1 MGEQRSWNQ
10 ARRRSSDLSRQRL
23 RAGLSLPVQ
32 VFGGAIGDYVENRG
46 DHPHHHRNYLGSQS
60 VGGGDDEDED
70 GGDEVVE
77 EEDQEGDKS
86 KTQQHLYLS
95 RQTRLPYP
103 HYRRNQTIGH
113 THRSRSQSP
122 CSITSESAES
132 QGDCEKALDPPRL
145 SIPNGGVG
153 AAGNNGGA
161 GAALLGVGGGGLI
174 GGGYS
179 NNGRKLSVLFSSHDA
194 WNEEHIVQSFKE
206 LNNPTATS
214 VFEAAWSGNLLGLTE
229 ILDDEENLNR
239 LREDGWRDNE
249 GRTPLHLASA
259 CGHVP
264 CVELLLAKGAEVNSC
279 DSNEKATPLSC
290 AASCGSVAVLEVLLA
305 HGADVNA
312 GYENGKTS
320 LHWAVQACSVD
331 CAKRLLDAG
340 AKQNPPTCYSET
352 PLHVAAA
359 LGDPVCLQ
367 LLLDYGADVNLCK
380 GSNRSTALH
389 LSAEEGSAACL
400 KLLLKAG
407 ASHSAQDIRGHT
419 ALHVAAT
426 CDADAVIAL
435 LKAGADPNAV
445 DANGRIPLHCAV
457 ARGSRAAECVRLLV
471 ESGADI
477 DAQDNYGYTPLHLSA
492 VNESSQCAKILLH
505 HGSDVTLKQVI
516 FYLAFCS
523 LLPLLIRW
531 ELYIFY
537 ISVYLHVA
545 RTNAGTNALSLLV
558 RRIPDV
564 MAFLVDRLDSAV
576 TIHDHDPGDPD
587 CEVRLDFRAIVPNCE
602 RRLSGKG
609 KNNQDVT
616 SSTGGGSSGGGGG
629 GGKDYFKKPHKE
641 TEFLTCLLAAG
652 NKKILAHPLS
662 EAFLTLKW
670 QRVRKFFWAS
680 LLFQIALVALFTIYV
695 VEVYLIR
702 CPYRRPGVS
711 EPFQYNLDQGRS
723 DILEIVPDEPPPL
736 PPASSLG
743 KPPNN
748 TLPTLLLIK
757 PNSHNL
763 TKRDADISFSWFGFV
778 PLKKKTKES
787 DSSKMKLESRHISG
801 GPQPQTTTKRPRGRE
816 NSKITPP
823 PGYYHPVAGLPT
835 TAEPEEESSA
845 RMEPIQCHFT
855 PTLQVIWIL
864 LVVFC
869 SLMAIKEIFQLV
881 QSPLSYVVSSE
892 NWGQW
897 LLISSVVI
905 TAWSSPELQFELAY
919 WQYPA
924 AACGI
929 FLAWGLMLLQVGR
942 FPALGLYVQM
952 LGKVAANF
960 GLFILAYACLLIAFA
975 LAFCV
980 LFPEHPPYSSVALSI
995 LKVFTMMVGEV
1006 DYEDL
1011 FYSPK
1016 RVEDPILFP
1025 LTCKYGQVFRGDAY
1039 GGALVVR
1046 YDLSRM
1052 LFLAIG
1058 TFLFKLPG
1066 SSEGSKVESSITS
1079 NSLDITTGVLYLL
1092 EASSASI
1099 AKHCGFAFAKKRLA
1113 RAFSLQHHAI
1123 SYTIFPDFTF
1133 SWSYYFR
1140 PNDPRDKR
1148 LPKDIKLASLR
1159 LAASR
1164 HSSSKKSHG
1173 HSQHADN
1180 NTRPV
1185 SSVSHHNS
1193 VLLQHPE
1200 IAVRRIE
1207 QRLDHLQTQLNKA
1220 MKNMNGQMDAILT
1233 YLREQQPQ
1241 ERKESDNDNV
1251 FLEGYAQG
1259 KSPSASPSPSVGFK
1273 KPSFSTSPAIIK
1285 DASCEKG

>member
-1 MGEQRSWNQ
+1 MSFLNEYIEQRSWNQ
-10 ARRRSSDLSRQRL
+10 ARRRSSEDLHRQRL

-32 VFGGAIGDYVENRG
+32 IFGGAIGDYTQSTDDDNHR
-46 DHPHHHRNYLGSQS
+46 HHHKYLGSQS
-60 VGGGDDEDED
+60 VGGIDDEDED
-70 GGDEVVE
+70 GGDDDEEVVE
-77 EEDQEGDKS
+77 EGEEVDKT
-86 KTQQHLYLS
+86 TQAQHLYLS

-103 HYRRNQTIGH
+103 HYRRNIQDGNNLGT
-113 THRSRSQSP
+113 TNRSRSQSP

-153 AAGNNGGA
+153 GTSSSGGGG

-179 NNGRKLSVLFSSHDA
+179 NNGRKLSVLFSSYDA

-214 VFEAAWSGNLLGLTE
+214 IFEAAWSGNLEGLKE
-229 ILDDEENLNR
+229 ILEDEENLSR
-239 LREDGWRDNE
+239 LKEDGWRDNE
-249 GRTPLHLASA
+249 GRTPLHLVSA

-264 CVELLLAKGAEVNSC
+264 CVEFLLSKGAEVNSC

-290 AASCGSVAVLEVLLA
+290 AASCGSVAVLQVLLD

-312 GYENGKTS
+312 GYEHGKTA
-320 LHWAVQACSVD
+320 LHWAIQAGSVD
-331 CAKRLLDAG
+331 CAKSLLDAG
-340 AKQNPPTCYSET
+340 AKQNPPQVYSET

-400 KLLLKAG
+400 RLLLKAG
-407 ASHSAQDIRGHT
+407 ASHSAKDIRGHT

-435 LKAGADPNAV
+435 VKAGADPNSV
-445 DANGRIPLHCAV
+445 DANGRTPLHCAV

-492 VNESSQCAKILLH
+492 VNESSQCASILLH
-505 HGSDVTLKQVI
+505 HGSDVTLK
-516 FYLAFCS
+516 
-523 LLPLLIRW
+523 
-531 ELYIFY
+531 
-537 ISVYLHVA
+537 
-545 RTNAGTNALSLLV
+545 TNAGTNALSLLV

-564 MAFLVDRLDSAV
+564 MRYLVDRLDSAV

-609 KNNQDVT
+609 KNKKNVT
-616 SSTGGGSSGGGGG
+616 SSAGGGSSGGGGG
-629 GGKDYFKKPHKE
+629 GKDKDYFQKPHKE
-641 TEFLTCLLAAG
+641 TEFLICLLAAG

-670 QRVRKFFWAS
+670 RRVRKFFWAS
-680 LLFQIALVALFTIYV
+680 LLFQIALVALFTMYV

-702 CPYRRPGVS
+702 CPYRRPTEM
-711 EPFQYNLDQGRS
+711 EPFHYQNYHAD
-723 DILEIVPDEPPPL
+723 VTEPPPL
-736 PPASSLG
+736 PPDSKKTEDFIKPIESS
-743 KPPNN
+743 PNI
-748 TLPTLLLIK
+748 TQPTLQLIHPK
-757 PNSHNL
+757 SHNL
-763 TKRDADISFSWFGFV
+763 TKREADITFSWFGFV
-778 PLKKKTKES
+778 PKKKKKQRKS
-787 DSSKMKLESRHISG
+787 NQMKIDSRAEVEGRS
-801 GPQPQTTTKRPRGRE
+801 PQTTTKRPRSRG
-816 NSKITPP
+816 NNIITPP
-823 PGYYHPVAGLPT
+823 PGYYGPIVEHPT
-835 TAEPEEESSA
+835 TAEPESESEEDSSSA
-845 RMEPIQCHFT
+845 RMEPIPCEFT
-855 PTLQVIWIL
+855 PGLQIIWVM
-864 LVVFC
+864 LVVFAT
-869 SLMAIKEIFQLV
+869 LMAIKEIFQLV
-881 QSPLSYVVSSE
+881 QSPISYIVSSE

-1016 RVEDPILFP
+1016 RVEDPIVFP
-1025 LTCKYGQVFRGDAY
+1025 ITAHLLYGAFVVIVTIVLMNLLVGLAVHDIQGLQK
-1039 GGALVVR
+1039 GAKLNR
-1046 YDLSRM
+1046 LSRQTA
-1052 LFLAIG
+1052 LISRL
-1058 TFLFKLPG
+1058 
-1066 SSEGSKVESSITS
+1066 ESFIFS
-1079 NSLDITTGVLYLL
+1079 
-1092 EASSASI
+1092 
-1099 AKHCGFAFAKKRLA
+1099 KRLQSA
-1113 RAFSLQHHAI
+1113 LPNTVGSLLQKSALLVPS
-1123 SYTIFPDFTF
+1123 SYN
-1133 SWSYYFR
+1133 WSYYFR

-1148 LPKDIKLASLR
+1148 LPKDIKLASVR

-1164 HSSSKKSHG
+1164 HSSSKKAHSHG
-1173 HSQHADN
+1173 HLIHGDN
-1180 NTRPV
+1180 ITRPV

-1207 QRLDHLQTQLNKA
+1207 QRLDHLQTQLDKA
-1220 MKNMNGQMDAILT
+1220 MKTINCRMDAVFKVL
-1233 YLREQQPQ
+1233 LEQAE
-1241 ERKESDNDNV
+1241 ERPHRRKGSDNDNV
-1251 FLEGYAQG
+1251 FLDSYTPG
-1259 KSPSASPSPSVGFK
+1259 KSPSASPSPSVAFK
-1273 KPSFSTSPAIIK
+1273 KPSFSTPPVILK
-1285 DASCEKG
+1285 DVSCEKG